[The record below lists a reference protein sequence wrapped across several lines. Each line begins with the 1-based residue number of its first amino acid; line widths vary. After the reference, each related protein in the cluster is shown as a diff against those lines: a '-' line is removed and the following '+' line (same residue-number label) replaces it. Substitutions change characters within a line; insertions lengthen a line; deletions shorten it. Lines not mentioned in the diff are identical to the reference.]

1 MHKRHQDTKF
11 IFWISK
17 ELLKKAQAEA
27 REEGM
32 TLSEVIRGLLRA
44 WIERLAEPRF
54 GNDTR

>member
-1 MHKRHQDTKF
+1 MRKRYQDTKF

-44 WIERLAEPRF
+44 WMEKLAEPRF
-54 GNDTR
+54 GDEK